1 MFTDIFLHALTSYF
15 VVIDP
20 IGTALI
26 FHGLTTGCERSYA
39 KRMALRSTLIA
50 AAIVLVSAFFGQALL
65 TKLGISI
72 EALRVSGG
80 LLLFI
85 TAFNMVTK
93 GETGKKWESGEEVD
107 ISVFPMSIP
116 LLSGPGC
123 PVCVTPTVWID
134 RAIAYA
140 QRADCIITTFGDM
153 LRVPGSDSSLEQ
165 AHARAPGA
173 GAAAY
178 VEVAD
183 GFLRELMEAMIKWIE
198 QSNQQVKWKHLTF
211 VGMAG

>member
-26 FHGLTTGCERSYA
+26 FHGLTTGCERAYA

-50 AAIVLVSAFFGQALL
+50 AAIVLVSAFFGEALL

-93 GETGKKWESGEEVD
+93 GETGRKWESGEEVD

-123 PVCVTPTVWID
+123 LTVTILLFSQTPTVSGSISLVIAVLVIYLLTYLALSSASRVKD
-134 RAIAYA
+134 LIGRTGDDILRRLLGVILAALAI
-140 QRADCIITTFGDM
+140 QFI
-153 LRVPGSDSSLEQ
+153 
-165 AHARAPGA
+165 
-173 GAAAY
+173 
-178 VEVAD
+178 AD
-183 GFLRELMEAMIKWIE
+183 GVRQIMI
-198 QSNQQVKWKHLTF
+198 
-211 VGMAG
+211 G

>member
-26 FHGLTTGCERSYA
+26 FHGLTTGCERAYA

-50 AAIVLVSAFFGQALL
+50 AAIVLVSAFFGEALL

-93 GETGKKWESGEEVD
+93 GETGRKWESGEEVD

-123 PVCVTPTVWID
+123 LTVTILLFSQTKTVAGSISLVIAVLVIYLFTYLALSSANRVKD
-134 RAIAYA
+134 LIGRTGDDILRRLFGVILAALAI
-140 QRADCIITTFGDM
+140 QFI
-153 LRVPGSDSSLEQ
+153 
-165 AHARAPGA
+165 
-173 GAAAY
+173 
-178 VEVAD
+178 AD
-183 GFLRELMEAMIKWIE
+183 GVSQIML
-198 QSNQQVKWKHLTF
+198 
-211 VGMAG
+211 G

>member
-26 FHGLTTGCERSYA
+26 FHGLTTGCERAYA

-93 GETGKKWESGEEVD
+93 GETGKTWESGEEVD

-123 PVCVTPTVWID
+123 LTVTILLFSQTPTVSGSISLVIAVLVIYLLTYLALSSANRVKD
-134 RAIAYA
+134 LIGRTGDDILRRLLGVILAALAI
-140 QRADCIITTFGDM
+140 QFI
-153 LRVPGSDSSLEQ
+153 
-165 AHARAPGA
+165 
-173 GAAAY
+173 
-178 VEVAD
+178 AD
-183 GFLRELMEAMIKWIE
+183 GVRQIMI
-198 QSNQQVKWKHLTF
+198 
-211 VGMAG
+211 G

>member
-1 MFTDIFLHALTSYF
+1 MFTDTFLHALTSYF

-26 FHGLTTGCERSYA
+26 FHGLTSDCDRAYV
-39 KRMALRSTLIA
+39 KRMALRSTMIA
-50 AAIVLVSAFFGQALL
+50 AAIVLVSAFFGEALL

-93 GETGKKWESGEEVD
+93 GETGRKWQSGQEVD

-123 PVCVTPTVWID
+123 LTVTILLFSRTPDVAGSIGLVSAVLIIYLFTYAALSSASRVKDLIGRTGD
-134 RAIAYA
+134 DILRRLLGVILAALAI
-140 QRADCIITTFGDM
+140 QFITDG
-153 LRVPGSDSSLEQ
+153 LRQIL
-165 AHARAPGA
+165 A
-173 GAAAY
+173 G
-178 VEVAD
+178 
-183 GFLRELMEAMIKWIE
+183 
-198 QSNQQVKWKHLTF
+198 
-211 VGMAG
+211 

>member
-26 FHGLTTGCERSYA
+26 FHGLTTGCERAYA

-50 AAIVLVSAFFGQALL
+50 ATIVLVSAFFGQALL

-85 TAFNMVTK
+85 TAFNMVIK
-93 GETGKKWESGEEVD
+93 GETGRKWESGEEVD

-123 PVCVTPTVWID
+123 LTVTILLFSQTPTVSGILSLVIAVLVIYLLTYLALSSANRVKD
-134 RAIAYA
+134 LIGRTGDDILRRLLGVILAALAI
-140 QRADCIITTFGDM
+140 QFI
-153 LRVPGSDSSLEQ
+153 
-165 AHARAPGA
+165 
-173 GAAAY
+173 
-178 VEVAD
+178 AD
-183 GFLRELMEAMIKWIE
+183 GVRQIMI
-198 QSNQQVKWKHLTF
+198 
-211 VGMAG
+211 G

>member
-26 FHGLTTGCERSYA
+26 FHGLTTGCERAYA

-50 AAIVLVSAFFGQALL
+50 TAIVLVSAFFGQALL

-93 GETGKKWESGEEVD
+93 GETGKKWESGQEVD

-123 PVCVTPTVWID
+123 LTVTILLFSQTPTVSGSLSLVAAVLVIYLLTYLALSSANRVKD
-134 RAIAYA
+134 LIGRTGDDILRRLLGVILAALAI
-140 QRADCIITTFGDM
+140 QFI
-153 LRVPGSDSSLEQ
+153 
-165 AHARAPGA
+165 
-173 GAAAY
+173 
-178 VEVAD
+178 AD
-183 GFLRELMEAMIKWIE
+183 GVRQIM
-198 QSNQQVKWKHLTF
+198 T
-211 VGMAG
+211 G

>member
-26 FHGLTTGCERSYA
+26 FHGLTTGCERAYA

-123 PVCVTPTVWID
+123 LTVTILLFSHTQTVSGSISLVIAVLVIYLITYLALSSANRVKD
-134 RAIAYA
+134 LIGRTGDDILRRLLGVILAALAI
-140 QRADCIITTFGDM
+140 QFI
-153 LRVPGSDSSLEQ
+153 
-165 AHARAPGA
+165 
-173 GAAAY
+173 
-178 VEVAD
+178 AD
-183 GFLRELMEAMIKWIE
+183 GVRQIMI
-198 QSNQQVKWKHLTF
+198 
-211 VGMAG
+211 G

>member
-26 FHGLTTGCERSYA
+26 FHSLTKGCERAYA

-80 LLLFI
+80 MLLFI

-123 PVCVTPTVWID
+123 LTVTILLFSQTPTVSGSLSLVAAVLVTYLLTYLALSSANRVKDLIGRTGD
-134 RAIAYA
+134 DILRRLLGVILAALAI
-140 QRADCIITTFGDM
+140 QFI
-153 LRVPGSDSSLEQ
+153 
-165 AHARAPGA
+165 
-173 GAAAY
+173 
-178 VEVAD
+178 AD
-183 GFLRELMEAMIKWIE
+183 GVRQIM
-198 QSNQQVKWKHLTF
+198 T
-211 VGMAG
+211 G

>member
-1 MFTDIFLHALTSYF
+1 MFTDVFLHALTSYF

-26 FHGLTTGCERSYA
+26 FHGLTTGCDRAYA
-39 KRMALRSTLIA
+39 KRMALRSTMIA

-80 LLLFI
+80 LLLFV

-93 GETGKKWESGEEVD
+93 GETGKKWQSGEEVD

-123 PVCVTPTVWID
+123 LTVTILLFSQTQAVSGSLALVVAVLVIYLLTYLALSSANRVKD
-134 RAIAYA
+134 LIGRTGDDILRRLLGVILAALAI
-140 QRADCIITTFGDM
+140 QFI
-153 LRVPGSDSSLEQ
+153 
-165 AHARAPGA
+165 
-173 GAAAY
+173 
-178 VEVAD
+178 AD
-183 GFLRELMEAMIKWIE
+183 GIRQIMI
-198 QSNQQVKWKHLTF
+198 V
-211 VGMAG
+211 

>member
-26 FHGLTTGCERSYA
+26 FHGLTTDCDRTYV

-50 AAIVLVSAFFGQALL
+50 AAIVLVSAFFGEALL
-65 TKLGISI
+65 IKLGISI

-93 GETGKKWESGEEVD
+93 GETGRKWQSGDDVD

-123 PVCVTPTVWID
+123 LTVTILLFSQAPTVSGSLSLVVAVL
-134 RAIAYA
+134 AIYLITYLAFLSA
-140 QRADCIITTFGDM
+140 TRVKGIIGRTGDDI
-153 LRVPGSDSSLEQ
+153 LRRLLGVIL
-165 AHARAPGA
+165 
-173 GAAAY
+173 AALAIQFI
-178 VEVAD
+178 AD
-183 GFLRELMEAMIKWIE
+183 GVRQIMI
-198 QSNQQVKWKHLTF
+198 
-211 VGMAG
+211 G

>member
-26 FHGLTTGCERSYA
+26 FHGLTTGCERAYA

-93 GETGKKWESGEEVD
+93 GETGRKWESGEEVD

-123 PVCVTPTVWID
+123 LTVTILLFSQTPTVSGSISLVIAVLVIYLLTYLALSSASRVKD
-134 RAIAYA
+134 LIGRTGDDILRRLLGVILAALAI
-140 QRADCIITTFGDM
+140 QFI
-153 LRVPGSDSSLEQ
+153 
-165 AHARAPGA
+165 
-173 GAAAY
+173 
-178 VEVAD
+178 AD
-183 GFLRELMEAMIKWIE
+183 GVRQIMI
-198 QSNQQVKWKHLTF
+198 
-211 VGMAG
+211 G

>member
-1 MFTDIFLHALTSYF
+1 MFADIFLHALTSYF

-26 FHGLTTGCERSYA
+26 FHGLTTGCERAYA

-50 AAIVLVSAFFGQALL
+50 AAIVLVSAFFGQTLL

-123 PVCVTPTVWID
+123 LTVTILLFSQAPTVSGSISLVSAVLVIYLLTYLALSSANRVKD
-134 RAIAYA
+134 LIGRTGDDILRRLLGVILAALAI
-140 QRADCIITTFGDM
+140 QFI
-153 LRVPGSDSSLEQ
+153 
-165 AHARAPGA
+165 
-173 GAAAY
+173 
-178 VEVAD
+178 AD
-183 GFLRELMEAMIKWIE
+183 GVRQIMI
-198 QSNQQVKWKHLTF
+198 
-211 VGMAG
+211 G

>member
-26 FHGLTTGCERSYA
+26 FHGLTTGCERAYA

-123 PVCVTPTVWID
+123 LTVTILLFSQTPTVSGSLSLVIAVLVIYLLTYLALSSANRVKD
-134 RAIAYA
+134 LIGRTGDDILRRLLGVILAALAI
-140 QRADCIITTFGDM
+140 QFI
-153 LRVPGSDSSLEQ
+153 
-165 AHARAPGA
+165 
-173 GAAAY
+173 
-178 VEVAD
+178 AD
-183 GFLRELMEAMIKWIE
+183 GVRQIMI
-198 QSNQQVKWKHLTF
+198 
-211 VGMAG
+211 A

>member
-26 FHGLTTGCERSYA
+26 FHGLTTGCERAYA

-123 PVCVTPTVWID
+123 LTVTILLFSQTKTVSGSISLVIAVLVIYLFTYLALSSANRVKD
-134 RAIAYA
+134 LIGRTGDDILRRLFGVILAALAI
-140 QRADCIITTFGDM
+140 QFI
-153 LRVPGSDSSLEQ
+153 
-165 AHARAPGA
+165 
-173 GAAAY
+173 
-178 VEVAD
+178 AD
-183 GFLRELMEAMIKWIE
+183 GVSQIMI
-198 QSNQQVKWKHLTF
+198 
-211 VGMAG
+211 G

>member
-1 MFTDIFLHALTSYF
+1 MSTDIFLHALTSYF

-26 FHGLTTGCERSYA
+26 FHGLTADCDRTYVR
-39 KRMALRSTLIA
+39 RMALRSTLIA
-50 AAIVLVSAFFGQALL
+50 AAIVLVSAFFGEALL

-93 GETGKKWESGEEVD
+93 GETGKKWQSGQEVD

-123 PVCVTPTVWID
+123 LTVTILLFSQAKNVSGSFSLVLAVLIIYLLTYVALSSANRVKDIIGRTGD
-134 RAIAYA
+134 DILRRLLGVILAALAI
-140 QRADCIITTFGDM
+140 QFI
-153 LRVPGSDSSLEQ
+153 
-165 AHARAPGA
+165 
-173 GAAAY
+173 
-178 VEVAD
+178 AD
-183 GFLRELMEAMIKWIE
+183 GIRQIMIR
-198 QSNQQVKWKHLTF
+198 
-211 VGMAG
+211 

>member
-26 FHGLTTGCERSYA
+26 FHGLTTGCERAYA

-50 AAIVLVSAFFGQALL
+50 TAIVLVSAFFGQALL

-93 GETGKKWESGEEVD
+93 GETGKKWESGQEVD

-123 PVCVTPTVWID
+123 LTVTILLFSQTPTVSGSLSLVAAVLVTYLLTYLALSSANRVKDLIGRTGD
-134 RAIAYA
+134 DILRRLLGVILAALAI
-140 QRADCIITTFGDM
+140 QFI
-153 LRVPGSDSSLEQ
+153 
-165 AHARAPGA
+165 
-173 GAAAY
+173 
-178 VEVAD
+178 AD
-183 GFLRELMEAMIKWIE
+183 GVRQIM
-198 QSNQQVKWKHLTF
+198 T
-211 VGMAG
+211 G

>member
-1 MFTDIFLHALTSYF
+1 MFTDVFLHALTSYF

-26 FHGLTTGCERSYA
+26 FHGLTTGCDRAYA

-50 AAIVLVSAFFGQALL
+50 AAIVLISAFFGQDLL

-93 GETGKKWESGEEVD
+93 GQTGKTWQSGEEVD

-123 PVCVTPTVWID
+123 LTVTILLFSQAPTISGSISLVVAVLVIYLLTYLALSSANRVKD
-134 RAIAYA
+134 IIGRTGDDILRRLLGVILAALAI
-140 QRADCIITTFGDM
+140 QFI
-153 LRVPGSDSSLEQ
+153 
-165 AHARAPGA
+165 
-173 GAAAY
+173 
-178 VEVAD
+178 AD
-183 GFLRELMEAMIKWIE
+183 GVRQIML
-198 QSNQQVKWKHLTF
+198 
-211 VGMAG
+211 G